1 MQLLPFRLAAVA
13 LGTLL
18 LGACSSPDQPA
29 TTETPAAET
38 PMERAADL
46 APGTTIKGDDGSKIV
61 KQADGD
67 IKVKD
72 ADGNVV
78 KRDADDGTVK
88 MKSEDGE
95 KTVIK

>member
-1 MQLLPFRLAAVA
+1 MKLLPFLLAGATSLTLLAA
-13 LGTLL
+13 
-18 LGACSSPDQPA
+18 CSQNQPA
-29 TTETPAAET
+29 ETTTTPTTET
-38 PMERAADL
+38 PMERAEDL
-46 APGTTIKGDDGSKIV
+46 APGTTIKGADGSKIV

-88 MKSEDGE
+88 MKSEDGA

>member
-1 MQLLPFRLAAVA
+1 MNLRPLLLASATALSLLAA
-13 LGTLL
+13 
-18 LGACSSPDQPA
+18 CSQEQPA
-29 TTETPAAET
+29 TTAPPAAET
-38 PMERAADL
+38 PMERAEDL
-46 APGTTIKGDDGSKIV
+46 APGTTIKGADGSKIV

-72 ADGNVV
+72 ANGNVV

-88 MKSEDGE
+88 MKSEDGT

>member
-1 MQLLPFRLAAVA
+1 MKLFPLLLTGATTLTLLAA
-13 LGTLL
+13 
-18 LGACSSPDQPA
+18 CSQDQPA
-29 TTETPAAET
+29 TSTPAAET
-38 PMERAADL
+38 PMERAEDL

-72 ADGNVV
+72 ANGNVV

-88 MKSEDGE
+88 MKSEDGT